1 MLENILS
8 SNFSGLSDLIHFEA
22 GKLLQTPILRIVNV
36 VKKGYG
42 ELDFWKSEFG
52 FSESIELKSCTEK
65 IVDPVTW
72 PGYLIQVPKGWAITT
87 KQNPLKIGV
96 PGRTSF

>member
-8 SNFSGLSDLIHFEA
+8 SNFSGLSDQIHFKV

-36 VKKGYG
+36 VKKGYR
-42 ELDFWKSEFG
+42 ELDFWKSKFG
-52 FSESIELKSCTEK
+52 FSESVELKSCTEK

-72 PGYLIQVPKGWAITT
+72 LGYLIQVPKGWAMPT